1 MKSSVLLFLKAL
13 FLVSIRVLIF
23 CVIKGLSLVC
33 FFIIPSGKKLVSNHF
48 SRMKKSINFLMH
60 RVLCWRKLHSSHS
73 SLKKTQTVPYL
84 YGWHLSLLALLYF
97 QPLLQ
102 KCQFSISTTLCYDLM
117 LIVVLRSQD
126 SYKKSAIFV
135 KINSSILFRVGTF
148 TTCLKLQC
156 LFNRLCWK
164 LLLVGLKSAETIKA
178 EFGLSQ

>member
-1 MKSSVLLFLKAL
+1 
-13 FLVSIRVLIF
+13 
-23 CVIKGLSLVC
+23 LVC

-73 SLKKTQTVPYL
+73 SLKKIQTVPYL

-135 KINSSILFRVGTF
+135 KINSSILFRCRNF
-148 TTCLKLQC
+148 HN
-156 LFNRLCWK
+156 LFKTAVSIYRLCWK
-164 LLLVGLKSAETIKA
+164 PLLVGLKSPETIKA
-178 EFGLSQ
+178 EFGRAVQSLS